1 MRPDQT
7 GTTGTGTG
15 TTGTGTTGTRQGPE
29 VSGTFAVCEVV
40 SGLARAA
47 ARRKHGFYKPQQSG
61 PMDGANR
68 AAALSAPTWHISSVN
83 SAIWNWSAVWQT
95 CRQSWKLRKGKCSK
109 ANFDAILR
117 RSKAYATQGESD
129 KANSKAILGQS
140 EAIKA
145 HNKSDN
151 KSNKS
156 KRQQIKQIK
165 QIKRR
170 TPAASIR
177 GDLTLAK

>member
-1 MRPDQT
+1 MC
-7 GTTGTGTG
+7 
-15 TTGTGTTGTRQGPE
+15 QG
-29 VSGTFAVCEVV
+29 VKNIFKNSKKNFLWDFLTLLHF
-40 SGLARAA
+40 L
-47 ARRKHGFYKPQQSG
+47 
-61 PMDGANR
+61 
-68 AAALSAPTWHISSVN
+68 HIY
-83 SAIWNWSAVWQT
+83 
-95 CRQSWKLRKGKCSK
+95 GKCSK

-151 KSNKS
+151 KSSKS
-156 KRQQIKQIK
+156 KHQQIKQIK

-177 GDLTLAK
+177 EGTFAK